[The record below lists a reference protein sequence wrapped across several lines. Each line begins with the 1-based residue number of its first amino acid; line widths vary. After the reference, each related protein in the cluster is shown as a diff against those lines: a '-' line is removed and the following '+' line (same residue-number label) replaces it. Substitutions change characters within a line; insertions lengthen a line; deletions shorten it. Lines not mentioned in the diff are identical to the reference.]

1 MAATQPSQC
10 VFNLINTD
18 KHEKFL
24 SFNNRNVLVIDHN
37 YAINTKIATES
48 ALPMPEGGIGK
59 SS

>member
-37 YAINTKIATES
+37 YAINTKMDEQTRSRAILADR
-48 ALPMPEGGIGK
+48 
-59 SS
+59 